1 MDPQAKRELEL
12 LTEIAKGQGVT
23 QRALAK
29 KLGMALGLTN
39 LYIKRLAR
47 KGYVRIVN
55 VKRSRLKYLLTPRGI
70 AEKARLAYQFMEY
83 SLSYYTSLR
92 ETFQQRLSPLSLS
105 GGRRVLLVGSG
116 EVAEIAALVLWE
128 LDLSLE
134 HVVDDEKG
142 GSTFLGHKVRGFP
155 EIPELSYD
163 WVVLAVLNG
172 SEDILDR
179 LRALKVAA
187 DRIVLLRDTPAR
199 ESETDGAG

>member
-29 KLGMALGLTN
+29 KLGMAFGLTN
-39 LYIKRLAR
+39 LYSKRLAR
-47 KGYVRIVN
+47 KGYVKIVN

-83 SLSYYTSLR
+83 SLSYYTTLR
-92 ETFQQRLSPLSLS
+92 ETFQQCLSPLSLS

-128 LDLSLE
+128 VDLVLE
-134 HVVDDEKG
+134 HVVDDEKAG
-142 GSTFLGHKVRGFP
+142 TTFLGHKVRTSA
-155 EIPELSYD
+155 EIPELSFD
-163 WVVLAVLNG
+163 WIVLGALNG
-172 SEDILDR
+172 SQENQAR
-179 LRALKVAA
+179 VRAPGIAENRGITLNEA
-187 DRIVLLRDTPAR
+187 
-199 ESETDGAG
+199 SGS